1 MRRAPGFAALAL
13 CLAASAP
20 APAAEAVPAPFVG
33 TWKVSWQGK
42 TKPLSAEMVLTAA
55 GGRWQTFNVASQTN
69 HCFGRE
75 VPIAV
80 QSASADAVT
89 LQLRF
94 SDVIDGCGNVTVK
107 LQQAADG
114 TITGTRSG
122 EALTLVRP

>member
-1 MRRAPGFAALAL
+1 MRRASGFAALAL
-13 CLAASAP
+13 CLTTAVTAQAP
-20 APAAEAVPAPFVG
+20 SGIPAPFVG

-42 TKPLSAEMVLTAA
+42 TRPLSAEMVLTAT
-55 GGRWQTFNVASQTN
+55 GGRWQTFNVTSASN

-75 VPIAV
+75 VPVAV
-80 QSASADAVT
+80 QSASTDAVT

-94 SDVIDGCGNVTVK
+94 SEVIDGCGNVTVK

-114 TITGTRSG
+114 TITGTRGG